1 MRIYLFTILLFL
13 VSFSMQSQ
21 SIFGKWKTVDDET
34 GANKSIVEIYEKD
47 GKVFGKV
54 IKILKPFDEETLCKD
69 CEGEYKDKPILGL
82 EIIKDLEKYDD
93 YYYKN
98 GSIYDPENGKG
109 YKCKIRLDPET
120 DKLQVRGFIAFL
132 YLTQYWIRVK
142 D

>member
-1 MRIYLFTILLFL
+1 MRIYLFVVLLCSM
-13 VSFSMQSQ
+13 SFSMQSQ
-21 SIFGKWKTVDDET
+21 GVLGKWKTVDDET

-54 IKILKPFDEETLCKD
+54 IEILKPFDEKTLCKD
-69 CEGEYKDKPILGL
+69 CEGEYKDKPVLGL
-82 EIIKDLEKYDD
+82 EIIKDLEKDGD
-93 YYYKN
+93 IYKN

-109 YKCKIRLDPET
+109 YRCKITLNKET

-132 YLTQYWIRVK
+132 YLTQYWIRVI

>member
-1 MRIYLFTILLFL
+1 MRIYLFAILLFFI
-13 VSFSMQSQ
+13 SFPVQSQ
-21 SIFGKWKTVDDET
+21 GIFGKWKTVDDET

-54 IKILKPFDEETLCKD
+54 IEILKPFDEKTLCKD
-69 CEGEYKDKPILGL
+69 CEDEYKDKPVLGL
-82 EIIKDLEKYDD
+82 VIIKNLEEHGG
-93 YYYKN
+93 YYKN

-109 YKCKIRLDPET
+109 YRCKIKLDTET

-132 YLTQYWIRVK
+132 YLTQYWIRVV